1 MRLRSTV
8 VGLALLALL
17 VVTVAS
23 GAPQAT
29 GPGPIIVPAESDG
42 ALYEPPVLSSGAKH
56 VLKADVTL
64 KRAGPPGSND
74 PTLYGGLPLYSNPV
88 LPPPS
93 PAGGA
98 DPPKFPLNF
107 AAAYGYTT
115 ADGTTYP
122 AGFPG
127 ATLKLQP
134 GDTLDLTVHDKLADA
149 PGPVLPPGATVTN
162 MHTHGLI
169 VSPLDEGDNVYRTMT
184 PEGSYRTRVVIPTAH
199 QPGMDWYH
207 AHRHGFVGDQVYG
220 GLAGTLQIGD
230 PLDPW
235 PQYVGKYTERVL
247 ALTLGF
253 IDKNRMLTDPSPTI
267 NGQLAPYGTTWRK
280 YVNGQYNPTI
290 TIRPGETQIWT
301 FADMARNGNFN
312 LAITD
317 GNAENPWQSTIFSY
331 DGNTNNVFPRKTTLA
346 PPVPFV
352 YNGPTVVDPGER
364 TTMAV
369 TAPTKPGTYYL
380 IDNEHQRLQPMPQFW
395 ALATIHVTGDP
406 ATEPPPNLTQNGPVP
421 DLYTVTPDQHRTFQW
436 SIGTAPNGT
445 TEFPINGFVFPDS
458 PIVPIQEGQVEEW
471 LLVNTSGVDHVFHIH
486 QTDLAVIRVGSNRI
500 QTGATTSPYRYTSLR
515 DSVDIP
521 PGQSVIVRFRVS
533 PELGKYVFHCHI
545 LPHEDGGMMMAVI
558 AVPNASQR
566 RSALGSPAGKP
577 ALVVVKD
584 GNGKTIGRLTPEPKT
599 STRGISTATGELT
612 VTGQLDDNLVEDVAA
627 APATPGPAP
636 FISVYDG
643 STLQRISHFQPFGNE
658 RVGVTLAT
666 GNIDDQGQ
674 SEIIAGR
681 VGPGPSLVRIF
692 KADGTLVRE
701 ISGTLSGPLPN
712 GVSVASAD
720 FDGDNFDD
728 VAIGGG
734 KGAAPEV
741 TGVSGLGLSEGITN
755 ATMFGLTAAGG
766 PTAGVNLAA
775 GYYDPVTQPGFV
787 ANLITTPASGR
798 VAGWAQVWV
807 PYTPNHMDPLGPPGL
822 PRQIASLRPLGRH
835 VSRGLRLQVT
845 RLGFQGLDALAAW
858 VDPLKPQFVSINDAG
873 VVSRI
878 QVPVKNH
885 VAPPTVPDSRTV
897 KKAGY
902 TVTVDPSHGVAA
914 RVSRGGAPLRGAAV
928 HVTYA
933 MLDMPMSGSGE
944 ALHEGVAGVYAGTG
958 PSIAMPGRWQLTLH
972 VVPKHGRAFTARL
985 VSVLRPATR

>member
-1 MRLRSTV
+1 MGLR
-8 VGLALLALL
+8 VGLATGLLLL
-17 VVTVAS
+17 LIAAGAS
-23 GAPQAT
+23 GAPPT

-42 ALYEPPVLSSGAKH
+42 PLIEPPVLSSNSNH

-64 KRAGPPGSND
+64 KRAGPPGSNA
-74 PTLYGGLPLYSNPV
+74 PTFYGGLPLYSNPV

-93 PAGGA
+93 PSGGA
-98 DPPKFPLNF
+98 NPPKFPLNF
-107 AAAYGYTT
+107 AAAYQYTT

-122 AGFPG
+122 AGFPA
-127 ATLKLQP
+127 ATLHLQP

-162 MHTHGLI
+162 IHTHGLI
-169 VSPLDEGDNVYRTMT
+169 VSPLDESDNVYRTMT
-184 PEGSYRTRVVIPTAH
+184 PEGSFRTKVVIPTAH

-235 PQYVGKYTERVL
+235 PQYKGKYTERTL
-247 ALTLGF
+247 ALTVGMTAV
-253 IDKNRMLTDPSPTI
+253 DKTTGDRYLTDPSPTI
-267 NGQLAPYGTTWRK
+267 NGQLAPYGATWRK
-280 YVNGQYNPTI
+280 YVNGQFNPTM

-312 LAITD
+312 LAVTD
-317 GNAENPWQSTIFSY
+317 GNAENPWQASIFSY
-331 DGNTNNVFPRKTTLA
+331 DGNTNDVFPRKTTLA

-380 IDNEHQRLQPMPQFW
+380 IDNEHMRLQPMPQFW

-406 ATEPPPNLTQNGPVP
+406 ATVPPPNLTPNGPVP
-421 DLYTVTPDQHRTFQW
+421 DLYTVTPDQHRTFEW
-436 SIGTAPNGT
+436 SIGTAANGT
-445 TEFPINGFVFPDS
+445 TDFPINGFVFPDS
-458 PIVPIQEGQVEEW
+458 PIVPIQVGQVEEW

-521 PGQSVIVRFRVS
+521 PGQSVIIRFRVS

-545 LPHEDGGMMMAVI
+545 LPHEDGGMMMGVI

-566 RSALGSPAGKP
+566 RSALGSPAGQP

-584 GNGKTIGRLTPEPKT
+584 GNGKTIGRLSPEART

-643 STLQRISHFQPFGNE
+643 STLQRIAHFQPFGNQ
-658 RVGVTLAT
+658 RVGVSLAI

-674 SEIIAGR
+674 AEIIAGR

-692 KADGTLVRE
+692 KADGTLVHE
-701 ISGTLSGPLPN
+701 ISGTLSGNLPN

-734 KGAAPEV
+734 KGAAPDV
-741 TGVSGLGLSEGITN
+741 TGISGLGLSEGST
-755 ATMFGLTAAGG
+755 TTQLFTLTAAGG

-775 GYYDPVTQPGFV
+775 GYYDPLTPEGFV
-787 ANLITTPASGR
+787 ANLIT
-798 VAGWAQVWV
+798 
-807 PYTPNHMDPLGPPGL
+807 
-822 PRQIASLRPLGRH
+822 
-835 VSRGLRLQVT
+835 
-845 RLGFQGLDALAAW
+845 
-858 VDPLKPQFVSINDAG
+858 
-873 VVSRI
+873 
-878 QVPVKNH
+878 
-885 VAPPTVPDSRTV
+885 
-897 KKAGY
+897 
-902 TVTVDPSHGVAA
+902 
-914 RVSRGGAPLRGAAV
+914 
-928 HVTYA
+928 
-933 MLDMPMSGSGE
+933 
-944 ALHEGVAGVYAGTG
+944 
-958 PSIAMPGRWQLTLH
+958 
-972 VVPKHGRAFTARL
+972 
-985 VSVLRPATR
+985 